1 MDDAEITTEAR
12 QEMERIADQQ
22 AKERAKS
29 ARWDLDVAAFFFL
42 TLIAV
47 VILVSQDIRI
57 EIVSPIA
64 ICGLVTGWVMG
75 WRKGKQKYEHF
86 YKEELLKLEQE
97 PNDKVKQA
105 LWKKWH
111 RLEEDI
117 KKELHER

>member
-1 MDDAEITTEAR
+1 MDEAEITTEAR

-47 VILVSQDIRI
+47 VILVSQEIRI

-75 WRKGKQKYEHF
+75 WRKGRQLYEPF
-86 YKEELLKLEQE
+86 YDEELSKLKQGS
-97 PNDKVKQA
+97 VKT
-105 LWKKWH
+105 
-111 RLEEDI
+111 LEETVEEQVR
-117 KKELHER
+117 KALLKRQR